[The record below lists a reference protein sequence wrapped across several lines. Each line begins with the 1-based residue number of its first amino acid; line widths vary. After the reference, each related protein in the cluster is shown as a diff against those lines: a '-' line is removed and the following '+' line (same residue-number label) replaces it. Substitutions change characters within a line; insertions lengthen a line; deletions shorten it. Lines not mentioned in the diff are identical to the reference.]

1 MKIKLLVVGKTKES
15 YLNEVIS
22 EYTKRLSKFVSYS
35 CEVIPELKIK
45 KSLSQEEVKKGE
57 GQEILKK
64 LNREDRVILLD
75 EKGKLLSSVDFSTF
89 LEKKMLEGTKNLVFI
104 VGGAYGFSKEVYDK
118 ADFKVSLSP
127 MTFSHQMIR
136 LFFVEQ
142 LYRGFSILKGQPYH
156 NV

>member
-15 YLNEVIS
+15 YLNEGIS

-45 KSLSQEEVKKGE
+45 KSLSQEEVKKRE